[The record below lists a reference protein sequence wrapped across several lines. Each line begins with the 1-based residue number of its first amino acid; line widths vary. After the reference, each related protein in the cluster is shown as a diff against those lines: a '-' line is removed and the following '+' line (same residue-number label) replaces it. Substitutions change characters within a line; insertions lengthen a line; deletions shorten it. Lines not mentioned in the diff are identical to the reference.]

1 MEGPPKQPAPEIK
14 LPQTPEELQNMLER
28 ARLEGAKLAITTV
41 HHFIGNGINVAHGV
55 GQMIQEDPD
64 SLMELK
70 PLLLQA
76 QPGLE
81 EAVDT
86 LSKLGRIRR
95 VVTTEFGDHTI
106 LDLDAST
113 KLTPDEE
120 ITE

>member
-1 MEGPPKQPAPEIK
+1 MESDPEQSRPEVRLPKTA
-14 LPQTPEELQNMLER
+14 EELQGMLEQ

-64 SLMELK
+64 SLMEFK

-81 EAVDT
+81 DAVDT

-95 VVTTEFGDHTI
+95 IVTTEFGGKSI
-106 LDLDAST
+106 LDLDKSA
-113 KLTPDEE
+113 EE
-120 ITE
+120 NNINP